1 MITIEKYWDGKEQ
14 HREGV
19 SGRVYV
25 TRGRWRWLVIVD
37 GTADSAH
44 DTRRSAHYRRVQ
56 LEQQRSSFGDS
67 SVIPNERIAWNGD

>member
-1 MITIEKYWDGKEQ
+1 MQGAAVITIEKHWDGNEQ

-25 TRGRWRWLVIVD
+25 TRGRWQWLVMVD
-37 GTADSAH
+37 GTTDSAH

-56 LEQQRSSFGDS
+56 LGQQRCGS
-67 SVIPNERIAWNGD
+67 SVMPDKRIA